1 MDPVYDSR
9 SSRCAPVCFVQFARR
24 RRKQPLGLLAMGNK
38 NLGSRTVP
46 ALYAAC
52 FLCCCALFLLY
63 RLFVLT
69 DYAFHY
75 VDDDQALMWWGTASI
90 AARGLREPHFLGQAY
105 GSMLESVVAVPLYA
119 CGVPLNI
126 ALPLATML
134 LAVFPFF
141 FLAAASFRR
150 RQYMCSMLCILL
162 PFLMKWDYDIL
173 TSIPRS
179 FISGFPLAFVGVF
192 LLTDFRKGKYAWAG
206 ILLCALAF
214 TQTETTLTVSCL
226 ALLNLALRG
235 WRGAGRLLKERGS
248 ALPLLAGSVLA
259 IVLVYYCNDGFYRL
273 HPHFN
278 LHKFNLSGQ
287 GAFSLS
293 FRAFRK
299 NLGKLPGLAKSFSFW
314 SPECVPVFLL
324 LALACIFAAAIK
336 SRDRK
341 LLIVDLAALLGSG
354 MFLFLDKSLDY
365 SDALLYS
372 QTRMFLF
379 FPYVLLYLVYL
390 TGGHFE
396 ALLPRI
402 PAGRKLLALAAFA
415 IALFAVKTAFFHFS
429 VRRKPMLYSSA
440 ILRVSPVSEVY
451 AKSRLIAGEAER
463 KNCAFVVFVSDSR
476 LLGYV
481 SGAVNYGKY
490 VPYNGVVYDRRT
502 EIYDF
507 FLHTPVS
514 GNVLFV
520 DDGPGGLEFS
530 VESFEDQNLLDYLRA
545 RWGFQRYPP
554 GYEGYIGG

>member
-1 MDPVYDSR
+1 MDGK
-9 SSRCAPVCFVQFARR
+9 AP
-24 RRKQPLGLLAMGNK
+24 
-38 NLGSRTVP
+38 GSKTVP

-52 FLCCCALFLLY
+52 FLCCCALFFLY
-63 RLFVLT
+63 RLFVLA

-119 CGVPLNI
+119 CGAPLNV

-134 LAVFPFF
+134 LAVLPFF
-141 FLAAASFRR
+141 FLAVLAFRR
-150 RQYMCSMLCILL
+150 RQYVCSMLCILL

-179 FISGFPLAFVGVF
+179 FISGFPLVFAGVF
-192 LLTDFRKGKYAWAG
+192 LLSDFRKGRHAWAG

-214 TQTETTLTVSCL
+214 TQTETTLAVTCL
-226 ALLNLALRG
+226 ALLGLGLRG
-235 WRGAGRLLKERGS
+235 WRESGQLLKDKGRACS
-248 ALPLLAGSVLA
+248 LLAGSVLA
-259 IVLVYYCNDGFYRL
+259 VILIRYCNDGFYRL

-278 LHKFNLSGQ
+278 LHGSISGDI
-287 GAFSLS
+287 S
-293 FRAFRK
+293 FGAFRK
-299 NLGKLPGLAKSFSFW
+299 NLGNLPDLAKSFSFW
-314 SPECVPVFLL
+314 SPKCVPVFLL
-324 LALACIFAAAIK
+324 LFLAALFAAAIRG
-336 SRDRK
+336 RDRK
-341 LLIVDLAALLGSG
+341 LLLVDLAALLGSG
-354 MFLFLDKSLDY
+354 MFLFLGKTLDY

-379 FPYVLLYLVYL
+379 FPYVLLYLTYL
-390 TGGHFE
+390 SGGHFDDFF
-396 ALLPRI
+396 PRV
-402 PAGRKLLALAAFA
+402 PTGRKLLALTAFSL
-415 IALFAVKTAFFHFS
+415 ALFAVKTCFFHFS
-429 VRRKPMLYSSA
+429 ARRNSMLYSSA

-451 AKSRLIAGEAER
+451 GKSRLIAEEAKQE
-463 KNCAFVVFVSDSR
+463 NCTVVVFVSDSR
-476 LLGYV
+476 LLGYA

-507 FLHTPVS
+507 FLYTPVR

-520 DDGPGGLEFS
+520 DDSPEGLEFS
-530 VESFEDQNLLDYLRA
+530 TVRFEGQNLLDYLRT

-554 GYEGYIGG
+554 GYEGYIRN